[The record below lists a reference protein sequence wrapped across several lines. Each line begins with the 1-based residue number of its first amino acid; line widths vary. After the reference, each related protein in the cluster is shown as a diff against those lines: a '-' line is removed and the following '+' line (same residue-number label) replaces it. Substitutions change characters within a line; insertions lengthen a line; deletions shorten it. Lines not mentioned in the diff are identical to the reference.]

1 MIELRTAIVHD
12 WFQGYHGSER
22 VVETMRAGLFPAGNQ
37 PDIFTFHA
45 ARELLPPDLA
55 AAIVKESALAR
66 LPGIRQVGQEPGRWR
81 YLLPVMPHYFGRLR
95 LDAYDLVISSS
106 HACAV
111 NVRPREDALHLCY
124 CYTPMRY
131 AWFPETE
138 PARAGGLTGVALR
151 GLRNRLRQIDLRA
164 SRRPDAYVA
173 ISEAVRSRIKLAYG
187 RDASVVHPPVEL
199 GELRADGEKEPGH
212 FLWVQRLV
220 GYKRPLLVAE
230 AFRGLPYRL
239 TMVGVGPLERE
250 LRRRLPPN
258 VTLLGWLPRSELI
271 ALFAGACGFIHVGEE
286 DFGISM
292 VEALGSGTPVLAL
305 ARGGALD
312 IVRDGA
318 DGVLVQR
325 PDIELVRRA
334 VHRLAA
340 GEWDRSVLVARARI
354 FSKERFLH
362 GLAAC
367 LEEASNVAPG
377 DSRSFAPPLAR
388 RRPRS

>member
-22 VVETMRAGLFPAGNQ
+22 VVETMRAGLFRTDNQ

-45 ARELLPPDLA
+45 ARELLPPELA

-66 LPGIRQVGQEPGRWR
+66 LPGIRQVGQKPGRWR
-81 YLLPVMPHYFGRLR
+81 YLLPVIPRYFGRLQ
-95 LDAYDLVISSS
+95 LNPYDLVISSS

-111 NVRPREDALHLCY
+111 NVRPREDAVHLCY

-131 AWFPETE
+131 VWFPETE
-138 PARAGGLTGVALR
+138 QTRAGGLTGVALR

-173 ISEAVRSRIKLAYG
+173 ISEAVRRRIKFAYG
-187 RDASVVHPPVEL
+187 RDASVIHPPVEL
-199 GELRADGEKEPGH
+199 DELRADGEKEPGH

-239 TMVGVGPLERE
+239 TMVGVGPLEPE

-258 VTLLGWLPRSELI
+258 VTLLGWLPRTELI
-271 ALFAGACGFIHVGEE
+271 ALFARTRGFIHVGEE

-312 IVRDGA
+312 LVRDGS
-318 DGVLVQR
+318 DGVLVQK

-334 VHRLAA
+334 VRRLAA
-340 GEWDRSVLVARARI
+340 GEWDRSLLVARARL
-354 FSKERFLH
+354 FSRARFLRR
-362 GLAAC
+362 LAAC
-367 LEEASNVAPG
+367 VEEVSRTASGP
-377 DSRSFAPPLAR
+377 SESSEPPLR